1 MGARLYLRL
10 ALAGILG
17 GLLLIFTPNMV
28 WQGVVAMAVGFL
40 SLILAFRG
48 FGRLGRW
55 SPSTARGPDFAP
67 DDPEVADLAPTTTTR
82 LSEQVREA
90 RDRRRREQE

>member
-1 MGARLYLRL
+1 MGFRLYLRL

-17 GLLLIFTPNMV
+17 GLLLIFSPNMM
-28 WQGVVAMAVGFL
+28 WQGIVAMAVGFVCL
-40 SLILAFRG
+40 FFAFRG

-67 DDPEVADLAPTTTTR
+67 DDPEVAALAPTTTTR
-82 LSEQVREA
+82 LSEQIRQARE
-90 RDRRRREQE
+90 RQRREQE